1 MLHNRDAIRQFAVC
15 AAVLFALCAL
25 MVGVYAVLGRFS
37 PDVLLGAAFGYAA
50 AAGNFLAL
58 TVVVSNA
65 ADRAEETG
73 NAAEAQKMIQASTPI
88 RLFALLGLYFLV
100 LRFTTLDR
108 IASLLPLIFMQAVIR
123 LVGFFRKDG
132 AGK

>member
-1 MLHNRDAIRQFAVC
+1 MLHNKDAIRQFTVC
-15 AAVLFALCAL
+15 AAVLFCAVAIMTGVFAL
-25 MVGVYAVLGRFS
+25 LGRFS
-37 PDVLLGAAFGYAA
+37 VNVLLGAVFGYLM

-73 NAAEAQKMIQASTPI
+73 NAAEAQKMIQSSTTI
-88 RLFALLGLYFLV
+88 RLFALLAIYFAV
-100 LRFTTLDR
+100 LRFTPVDPL
-108 IASLLPLIFMQAVIR
+108 ASIIPMLIMQVVIR

-132 AGK
+132 TGK